1 MSQATT
7 GAPAERPTLVVADG
21 LAARQ
26 WELVLAEREI
36 AAGTTAWQTPEI
48 QPYAGWLET
57 LWLESGE
64 PRGAPLTPRQ
74 SRALWRR
81 VIAESKEADD
91 LIGVAGVADWAAA
104 AWELLHRWRI
114 DPGAERASA
123 GQLDY
128 RALLSWCRDYR
139 ERLDTSGWVDRA
151 ELERA
156 QRRVGALGGQGRDHH
171 DRHRPEPHQP
181 FEEVD
186 AVHVRHLDV
195 EGDDVG

>member
-64 PRGAPLTPRQ
+64 PREIG
-74 SRALWRR
+74 RA
-81 VIAESKEADD
+81 
-91 LIGVAGVADWAAA
+91 
-104 AWELLHRWRI
+104 
-114 DPGAERASA
+114 
-123 GQLDY
+123 
-128 RALLSWCRDYR
+128 
-139 ERLDTSGWVDRA
+139 
-151 ELERA
+151 
-156 QRRVGALGGQGRDHH
+156 
-171 DRHRPEPHQP
+171 
-181 FEEVD
+181 
-186 AVHVRHLDV
+186 HV
-195 EGDDVG
+195 